1 MSKTHT
7 PKAVDQVMVS
17 STFTD
22 LEQHRAALIVAI
34 HGHKLYARVM
44 ENDSAGLDDVIESSL
59 AMVRESAVYIC
70 LIGFK
75 YGQIPP
81 CPQRNPDNRSITEL
95 EFDEALRL
103 KRPILLFLIGK
114 KHPILFD
121 DVEPDSAKKAKLEA
135 FRERAKQIGPD
146 STLHRIYAVFSDLP
160 DFERKI
166 APSLAKIKAHLD
178 SRSSAPDEKIDSQP
192 ELENGPEVFAPPPI
206 PHPPAFYAKPDYLPG
221 HDFIGRKAQCAEL
234 SDWASADNPT
244 NLLLFHAIGGNGK
257 SMLTWQWATRHASQV
272 RKDWAGCFWYSFY
285 EQGAVMADFC
295 RHALAY
301 MTGRPL
307 GDFKALK
314 TLQMRDA
321 LLQQLKRKPWL
332 LVLDGLE
339 RVLVA
344 YHRID
349 AAELADEAGDNPTDT
364 IASRN
369 PRDTIRDEDGDLLRA
384 LAQAAPS
391 KLLVTSR
398 LIPRVLL
405 NAAGQ
410 DIPGVKSKPLDGLL
424 AEDAE
429 ALFRACRIRGDAAAI
444 RTYLGKNCDNHPLVI
459 GVIAGLVN
467 DYLPDRGNFDAWAAD
482 PAHGAKLDLGH
493 LDLIQRRNHILK
505 AAIAALPEDSA
516 AVLSQLALLQEAV
529 DYRTL
534 QALNPLLPSEPDEV
548 EKPDDPKA
556 NPFWKRMDESTQQR
570 LLEQY
575 TAALARYE
583 AYQEAQRAWAAH
595 PDVQHAPKRLDD
607 AIKDLE
613 RRGLLQYEHRRHD
626 LHPVVRSVAFA
637 EANPEQRLRQG
648 EKAVDHF
655 TSQPHRAYEQ
665 VETLEEMAPALHAIR
680 VCLKLGMTEY
690 AAQIYIGDV
699 GNALIFNLEA
709 YSEILEVLQPLFP
722 QGWGER
728 PAVDYERNASYLAVA
743 AGHALSML
751 WNSSEARNAYR
762 NSLSIDFAEE
772 DWSEVANAIRSFA
785 LLSNDAR
792 RFHQELNLCR
802 LAYSMAMASDLDVA
816 DKSVCMD
823 FLNKIHAKLGFWNEI
838 ALPSSKQGTHPALH
852 RRALYR
858 PGNAERDEALFAFWR
873 NEDPS
878 PQIARALPLAR
889 EGQNRYAI
897 RMLYDIQGDW
907 HVKQHEWPQARDAYD
922 EAVRLARERNL
933 MEPTSE
939 TGLALAKYHLGELP
953 DAREEA
959 QRLAQL
965 REPAHY
971 RLAQLWQA
979 IGDMAQARHHARAAY
994 KHYWGDGEPY
1004 VFRYWLDR
1012 TIELLHALNEPIPQL
1027 PPFDPAKVQPYP
1039 WEAEVQ
1045 AAIDRLNAEKAAKAD
1060 GAAADK
1066 DISPASED

>member
-1 MSKTHT
+1 
-7 PKAVDQVMVS
+7 MVS

-22 LEQHRAALIVAI
+22 LEQHRAALIDAI
-34 HGHKLYARVM
+34 NRYGLHPKVM
-44 ENDSAGLDDVIESSL
+44 EYSGASARSVVDASLDMVRDSAG
-59 AMVRESAVYIC
+59 YIC
-70 LIGFK
+70 LISYR
-75 YGQIPP
+75 YGQIPD
-81 CPQRNPDNRSITEL
+81 CPDRNPDGKSITEL

-103 KRPILLFLIGK
+103 DRPIVLFIMDNHPVLP
-114 KHPILFD
+114 KHID
-121 DVEPDSAKKAKLEA
+121 TDPDKIVKLNA
-135 FRERAKQIGPD
+135 FRERAK
-146 STLHRIYAVFSDLP
+146 
-160 DFERKI
+160 KI
-166 APSLAKIKAHLD
+166 ASDSNIERVYDVFDSLETFKKLSGPAISRLKDDIARSKDTLSPIPLVSPPPPTPTPAK
-178 SRSSAPDEKIDSQP
+178 SS
-192 ELENGPEVFAPPPI
+192 PI

-221 HDFIGRKAQCAEL
+221 HEFIGRNAQCEEL
-234 SDWASADNPT
+234 SDWASPDNPA

-257 SMLTWQWATRHASQV
+257 SMLTWHWTTRLAPQV
-272 RKDWAGCFWYSFY
+272 RRDWAGRFWYSFY

-301 MTGRPL
+301 MTGRP
-307 GDFKALK
+307 FEEFRKLK
-314 TLQMRDA
+314 TLQMRDE
-321 LLQQLKRKPWL
+321 LLAQLKARPWL

-349 AAELADEAGDNPTDT
+349 AAELADESGDNPTDA

-391 KLLVTSR
+391 KILATSR

-410 DIPGVKSKPLDGLL
+410 DIPGVRCKPLDGLL

-429 ALFRACRIRGDAAAI
+429 ALFRACGIRGDSAAI
-444 RTYLGKNCDNHPLVI
+444 RNYLGRNCDNHPLVI

-467 DYLPDRGNFDAWAAD
+467 DYLPDRGNFDAWVAD
-482 PAHGAKLDLGH
+482 PAHGAKLDLGQ

-534 QALNPLLPSEPDEV
+534 QALNPLLPPEPEPV
-548 EKPDDPKA
+548 EKPDDPKVK
-556 NPFWKRMDESTQQR
+556 PFWKRRDQSTKQH

-575 TAALARYE
+575 TTALARYE
-583 AYQEAQRAWAAH
+583 TYQAAVRAWVAH
-595 PDVQHAPKRLDD
+595 PDARRAPQRLDD

-613 RRGLLQYEHRRHD
+613 RRGLLQYEHKRHD

-665 VETLEEMAPALHAIR
+665 VEALEEMAPALHAIR
-680 VCLKLGMTEY
+680 VCLKLGMTER
-690 AAQIYIGDV
+690 AAQIYVGDV
-699 GNALIFNLEA
+699 SDALYINLEA
-709 YSEILEVLQPLFP
+709 YSEILEILQPLFP
-722 QGWGER
+722 HGWDER
-728 PAVDYERNASYLAVA
+728 PAFNDESIASFLARD
-743 AGHALSML
+743 AGHVLKWL
-751 WNSSEARNAYR
+751 GNLSEAGKAYR
-762 NSLSIDFAEE
+762 NSLSIKLAAEDWTGVASLISDFASLFEKMLMPHQ
-772 DWSEVANAIRSFA
+772 A
-785 LLSNDAR
+785 LR
-792 RFHQELNLCR
+792 MYR
-802 LAYSMAMASDLDVA
+802 LACGLTMAGDLDVEL
-816 DKSVCMD
+816 KSVRMD
-823 FLNKIHAKLGFWNEI
+823 DMNYIHAKLGFWDE
-838 ALPSSKQGTHPALH
+838 AVLPYCEPDFQPEQVY
-852 RRALYR
+852 RAKYR
-858 PGNAERDEALFAFWR
+858 LGDAAYLEALFAFWR

-878 PQIARALPLAR
+878 SQIARALPLVEESHSR
-889 EGQNRYAI
+889 RVI
-897 RMLYDIQGDW
+897 RDLRGAQGDW
-907 HVKQHEWPQARDAYD
+907 HSKKQEWPQARYAYD
-922 EAVRLARERNL
+922 EAVRLARERKL
-933 MEPTSE
+933 MDAFSE

-965 REPAHY
+965 RKPAHY
-971 RLAQLWQA
+971 HLARLWQA
-979 IGDMAQARHHARAAY
+979 IGDIAQAKQHARVAY

-1012 TIELLHALNEPIPQL
+1012 TTELLHELGEPIPQL

-1045 AAIDRLNAEKAAKAD
+1045 AAIDRLNAEKAAKVEN
-1060 GAAADK
+1060 AAADEGEAP
-1066 DISPASED
+1066 DSRH

>member
-1 MSKTHT
+1 MSNRNA
-7 PKAVDQVMVS
+7 PKAVEQVMVS

-22 LEQHRAALIVAI
+22 LEEHRALLIDAI
-34 HGHKLYARVM
+34 YRQNLYARAM
-44 ENDSAGLDDVIESSL
+44 ENDSAGLDDVIDSSL
-59 AMVRESAVYIC
+59 KMVRESAAYIC

-81 CPQRNPDNRSITEL
+81 CPKRNPENRSITEL

-103 KRPILLFLIGK
+103 KRPILLFLIGR
-114 KHPILFD
+114 KHPILID
-121 DVEPDSAKKAKLEA
+121 DVESDSTKKAKLEA
-135 FRERAKQIGPD
+135 FRERAKQMGPD
-146 STLHRIYAVFSDLP
+146 TALHRIYAEFSNLS

-178 SRSSAPDEKIDSQP
+178 SRSWAPDQETDSRP
-192 ELENGPEVFAPPPI
+192 EVKRDPEVFT
-206 PHPPAFYAKPDYLPG
+206 PPAIPRPPGFYAKPDYLPG
-221 HDFIGRKAQCAEL
+221 HEFVGRKAQCKEL
-234 SDWASADNPT
+234 SDWASADNPA

-257 SMLTWQWATRHASQV
+257 SMLTWQWTTRLAPQV
-272 RKDWAGCFWYSFY
+272 RQDWAGRFWYSFY

-301 MTGRPL
+301 MTGRP
-307 GDFKALK
+307 FEEFRKLK
-314 TLQMRDA
+314 TLQMRDE
-321 LLQQLKRKPWL
+321 LLAQLKARPWL

-349 AAELADEAGDNPTDT
+349 AAELADEAGDNPTDA

-391 KLLVTSR
+391 KILVTSR

-410 DIPGVKSKPLDGLL
+410 DIPGVRGKPLDGLL

-429 ALFRACRIRGDAAAI
+429 ALFRACGIRGDSAAI
-444 RTYLGKNCDNHPLVI
+444 RSYLGRNCDNHPLVI

-467 DYLPDRGNFDAWAAD
+467 DYLPDRGNFDAWVAD

-505 AAIAALPEDSA
+505 AAIAALHEDSA

-529 DYRTL
+529 DYTTL
-534 QALNPLLPSEPDEV
+534 QALNPFLPPEPKAVDAPVDPKTLPSWQYSSDTTR
-548 EKPDDPKA
+548 
-556 NPFWKRMDESTQQR
+556 KRKQAE
-570 LLEQY
+570 Y
-575 TAALARYE
+575 AAALDGYETFRGAR
-583 AYQEAQRAWAAH
+583 RAWASH
-595 PDVQHAPKRLDD
+595 PDVQHAPRRLDE
-607 AIKDLE
+607 AVKDLE
-613 RRGLLQYEHRRHD
+613 RRGLLQYEHKRHD

-637 EANPEQRLRQG
+637 VTNPEQRLRQG

-655 TSQPHRAYEQ
+655 TLQPHRPYEQ

-680 VCLKLGMTEY
+680 VCLKLGMTER
-690 AAQIYIGDV
+690 AALIYVGDV
-699 GNALIFNLEA
+699 SGALLFNLEA
-709 YSEILEVLQPLFP
+709 YSEMLEIIQPLFP

-728 PAVDYERNASYLAVA
+728 PAVESERIAGFLSND
-743 AGHALSML
+743 AGHALSRL
-751 WNSSEARNAYR
+751 GNPSEAGKAYR
-762 NSLSIDFAEE
+762 NSLSIDFAAG
-772 DWSEVANAIRSFA
+772 DWGNAVISISSFA
-785 LLSNDAR
+785 SLSEDMRMLHHALRLYRLCYCLTMAR
-792 RFHQELNLCR
+792 DLGAAKNSVVTDDLNFIL
-802 LAYSMAMASDLDVA
+802 
-816 DKSVCMD
+816 
-823 FLNKIHAKLGFWNEI
+823 AKLGFWDEVV
-838 ALPSSKQGTHPALH
+838 LPNRERGVHPAQH
-852 RRALYR
+852 DRAWYR
-858 PGNAERDEALFAFWR
+858 SGDAEYLDVLFALWR

-878 PQIARALPLAR
+878 PKIARALPLAE
-889 EGQNRYAI
+889 EGNSRSVI
-897 RMLYDIQGDW
+897 RDLHAIQGDW
-907 HVKQHEWPQARDAYD
+907 HAKQQEWPQARDAY
-922 EAVRLARERNL
+922 EEGVRMARERNL
-933 MEPTSE
+933 MDESVE

-971 RLAQLWQA
+971 ALARLWQA
-979 IGDMAQARHHARAAY
+979 IGDIAQARHHARAAY
-994 KHYWGDGEPY
+994 KEYWGDGEPY

-1012 TIELLHALNEPIPQL
+1012 TTELLHELGEPIPQL
-1027 PPFDPAKVQPYP
+1027 PPFDPTKVQPYP

-1045 AAIDRLNAEKAAKAD
+1045 AAIDRLNAEKAAKAANAAGDD
-1060 GAAADK
+1060 GEV
-1066 DISPASED
+1066 PASRH